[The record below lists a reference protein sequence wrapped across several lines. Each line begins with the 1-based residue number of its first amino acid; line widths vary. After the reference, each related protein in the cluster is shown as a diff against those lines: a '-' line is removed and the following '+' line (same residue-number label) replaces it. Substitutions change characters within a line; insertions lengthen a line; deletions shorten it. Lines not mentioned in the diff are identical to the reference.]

1 MKYIQLEKQNVFIMT
16 DIHGC
21 YEELEHMLR
30 VVPRQTK
37 MLFLGDFVDRGAD
50 SLKTIRI
57 VKKLVE
63 SGRAYAIRGN
73 HEDMLLR
80 SLDGAMEPEHYLRN
94 GGLKTFADFIQPV
107 YEDFEALSFEQ
118 YVPIIEQYYQA
129 EIDFIRALPLYI
141 SMAPYLFVHAG
152 IDPETRHL
160 SALRTKDLLWIRE
173 PFHEQPHQ
181 LPYKVFFGHTPVQ
194 RIQGG
199 TLQSI
204 WYDDTKTK
212 FGLDGGCVFGG
223 WLNGVLLDVEQPSLH
238 IYEIKK
244 DAATVKNEWRAP
256 LPI

>member
-21 YEELEHMLR
+21 YEELEHMLKI
-30 VVPRQTK
+30 VPPKTK
-37 MLFLGDFVDRGAD
+37 ILFLGDFVDRGAD

-57 VKKLVE
+57 VKQLVE
-63 SGRAYAIRGN
+63 SGRAYAIQGN
-73 HEDMLLR
+73 HEQMLLR
-80 SLDGAMEPEHYLRN
+80 SLDGTMEPEHYLRN

-107 YEDFEALSFEQ
+107 HKDFDMLTFEQ
-118 YVPIIEQYYQA
+118 YIPIINQYYQA

-141 SMAPYLFVHAG
+141 VMENYLFVHAG
-152 IDPETRHL
+152 ADPTTTQL
-160 SALRTKDLLWIRE
+160 SALRKKDVLWIRE
-173 PFHEQPHQ
+173 PFHEQSHQ

-204 WYDDTKTK
+204 WYNEEKTK

-223 WLNGVLLDVEQPSLH
+223 WLNGVLLDVEQRSLH

-244 DAATVKNEWRAP
+244 DAMMTNHPYAP
-256 LPI
+256 LLI